1 MFLFVFLTFQFAGE
15 DENFKL
21 KKEKIAD
28 FLKQFR
34 GYFLFYKLSEPV
46 FVVL

>member
-1 MFLFVFLTFQFAGE
+1 MMFLFVFLTLQFARE

-28 FLKQFR
+28 FLKQLR
-34 GYFLFYKLSEPV
+34 GYCLFLQAG
-46 FVVL
+46 